1 MDSATDKLRVVIAD
15 DERPARSFLLAILRK
30 FDDVVIVGEAA
41 NGMEAVSLIESKR
54 PDLALLDLQMPELD
68 GLGVVRLLKKNHTPF
83 IAFVTAY
90 DEHAVRAFELNAVD
104 YILKP
109 VEATRLRQ
117 TIDRVKERLEQQ
129 DYQAEE
135 TERIR
140 AAAGVYEAE
149 EGKLLQRIPVRRR
162 DEIILV
168 PVHQLVSI
176 VADGEL
182 LNLRT
187 ADNETHII
195 SYRLRDLAARLDPN
209 RFVRLGRGT
218 VVNVDMI
225 RRIVPIPGGTFTV
238 TLSDNQEFRV
248 SRIQSRILREKLLR
262 L

>member
-1 MDSATDKLRVVIAD
+1 
-15 DERPARSFLLAILRK
+15 
-30 FDDVVIVGEAA
+30 
-41 NGMEAVSLIESKR
+41 
-54 PDLALLDLQMPELD
+54 
-68 GLGVVRLLKKNHTPF
+68 
-83 IAFVTAY
+83 
-90 DEHAVRAFELNAVD
+90 
-104 YILKP
+104 
-109 VEATRLRQ
+109 
-117 TIDRVKERLEQQ
+117 
-129 DYQAEE
+129 
-135 TERIR
+135 
-140 AAAGVYEAE
+140 
-149 EGKLLQRIPVRRR
+149 
-162 DEIILV
+162 
-168 PVHQLVSI
+168 